1 MGRADMGRAH
11 MGQGPYGPGP
21 RAPGPGP
28 GTPGPGPR
36 PDSETLTEN
45 PTWKK
50 RRNSVFFDLFMETKK
65 NRSAITIN
73 LPAVSRR
80 HLLYE
85 VQSCKKSYPPKVTI
99 CACNPQFRSSC
110 NPQFRSSPYPHF
122 KGTLSYILHS
132 YIIYIRTHVDCYP
145 ALGAGD
151 YCHKK
156 FRPCFARLKN

>member
-1 MGRADMGRAH
+1 MGEAH
-11 MGQGPYGPGP
+11 MGEAHMG
-21 RAPGPGP
+21 
-28 GTPGPGPR
+28 PGPGPR

-50 RRNSVFFDLFMETKK
+50 RRNCVFFDIFMETKK

-99 CACNPQFRSSC
+99 FEIGRA
-110 NPQFRSSPYPHF
+110 
-122 KGTLSYILHS
+122 
-132 YIIYIRTHVDCYP
+132 HV
-145 ALGAGD
+145 
-151 YCHKK
+151 
-156 FRPCFARLKN
+156 